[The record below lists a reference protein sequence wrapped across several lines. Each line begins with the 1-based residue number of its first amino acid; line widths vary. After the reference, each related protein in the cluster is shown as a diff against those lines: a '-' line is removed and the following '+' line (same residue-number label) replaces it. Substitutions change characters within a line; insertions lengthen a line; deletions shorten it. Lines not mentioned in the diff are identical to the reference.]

1 MSDGVPH
8 LAFLD
13 ATREKYVASRCEG
26 GNERLRLLGEVPHPD
41 VLFLEVEPLLPPR
54 FVIRI
59 AKRLLDSL
67 LQFSPQA
74 FSGTKF
80 KAFTIIS
87 LSHGGAKDFN
97 KVAQEPC
104 CSVHLVTDMNG
115 AVVIRYCFAPIKS
128 FFSIVSRNCDG
139 ALSLL

>member
-1 MSDGVPH
+1 MSDGVPQ

-13 ATREKYVASRCEG
+13 AARNKYVASRCEG
-26 GNERLRLLGEVPHPD
+26 GHERLGLLGEAPHPD
-41 VLFLEVEPLLPPR
+41 VLLLEVEPLLPAR
-54 FVIRI
+54 FVIGI

-80 KAFTIIS
+80 KAFAFIS
-87 LSHGGAKDFN
+87 LSYDGAHDFD

-104 CSVHLVTDMNG
+104 CGVHLVADMNG
-115 AVVIRYCFAPIKS
+115 AVVIRYCFAPIES
-128 FFSIVSRNCDG
+128 FFGIASRNCDG